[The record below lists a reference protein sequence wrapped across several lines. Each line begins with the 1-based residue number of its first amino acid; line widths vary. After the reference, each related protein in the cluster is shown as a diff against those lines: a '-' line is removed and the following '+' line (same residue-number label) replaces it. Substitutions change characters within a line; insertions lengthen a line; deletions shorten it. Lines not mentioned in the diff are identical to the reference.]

1 VLFSTISSRLA
12 ANRTQ
17 ISTSRGRRPS
27 VSIIRTEQFGSAKPL
42 SPRPFCNQVAELSSE
57 EQIWALRKKC
67 VDTPRKSNKPTP
79 RLRNAPQP
87 PLLHRGA
94 PPDSDR
100 AKKPPLVDPSGTGGD
115 LSPGDRVEGLGDF
128 GMPTGEFG
136 TVRQVNE
143 DDALVKWDD
152 DGRMRVHKPS
162 LKNV

>member
-1 VLFSTISSRLA
+1 M
-12 ANRTQ
+12 
-17 ISTSRGRRPS
+17 
-27 VSIIRTEQFGSAKPL
+27 
-42 SPRPFCNQVAELSSE
+42 AELSSE